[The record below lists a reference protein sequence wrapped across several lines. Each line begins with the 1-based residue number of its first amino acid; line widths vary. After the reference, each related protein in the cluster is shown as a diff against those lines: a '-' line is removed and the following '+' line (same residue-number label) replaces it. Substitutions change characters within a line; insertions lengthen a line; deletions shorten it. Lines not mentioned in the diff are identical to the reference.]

1 MMTSPTFFA
10 VVSNMLLS
18 PNLAWQQLREKS
30 LIAPALLLQIVLT
43 SAAIYLFYSGMSA
56 EWLVEQQLLQAGD
69 LTPAETEQ
77 ARAMMAQTAAYTP
90 IIGVVSVVVMS
101 LLMHA
106 IFAGYYH
113 LIGKMAGNFNYSQ
126 WFAASVWS
134 QMPLLLNMI
143 GLMLLTLLADNPNL
157 PLSTANYASVNQ
169 LLLQLPSSHAYFF
182 LTENLNLFYFW
193 QVALLT
199 LAFRQW
205 CQFSLTKALLL
216 AALPLVLIFGTW
228 ALLI

>member
-1 MMTSPTFFA
+1 MTNPNFLS
-10 VVSNMLLS
+10 VCSNILVS

-30 LIAPALLLQIVLT
+30 LIAPALLLQIILT

-77 ARAMMAQTAAYTP
+77 ARAMMAQTVTYTP

-113 LIGKMAGNFNYSQ
+113 LIGKMAGNFSYSQ

-134 QMPLLLNMI
+134 QMPLLLNML

-169 LLLQLPSSHAYFF
+169 LLLQLPPSHSFYF
-182 LTENLNLFYFW
+182 LTESLNLFYFW

-199 LAFRQW
+199 LALRQW

>member
-1 MMTSPTFFA
+1 MTTPTFLS
-10 VVSNMLLS
+10 VCSNILLS

-30 LIAPALLLQIVLT
+30 LIVPALLLQIVLT
-43 SAAIYLFYSGMSA
+43 SVAIYLFYSGMSA

-90 IIGVVSVVVMS
+90 IIGVVSVVVVS

-113 LIGKMAGNFNYSQ
+113 LIGKMAGNFSYSQ

-143 GLMLLTLLADNPNL
+143 GLMLLTLMADNPNL

-169 LLLQLPSSHAYFF
+169 LLLQLPPSHGYFF
-182 LTENLNLFYFW
+182 LTESLNLFYFW

-216 AALPLVLIFGTW
+216 AAFPLVLIFGIW

>member
-1 MMTSPTFFA
+1 MTSPTFLS
-10 VVSNMLLS
+10 VCSNILVS
-18 PNLAWQQLREKS
+18 PNLAWQQLREKL
-30 LIAPALLLQIVLT
+30 LIAPALLLQIILT

-56 EWLVEQQLLQAGD
+56 EWLVEQQLLQAGE

-113 LIGKMAGNFNYSQ
+113 LIGKMAGNFSYSQ

-134 QMPLLLNMI
+134 QMPLLLNML
-143 GLMLLTLLADNPNL
+143 GLILLTLMADNPNL

-169 LLLQLPSSHAYFF
+169 VLLQLPPSHSYFF
-182 LTENLNLFYFW
+182 LTESLNLFYFW

-216 AALPLVLIFGTW
+216 AALPLVLIFGIW

>member
-1 MMTSPTFFA
+1 MTNPNFLS
-10 VVSNMLLS
+10 VCSNILVS
-18 PNLAWQQLREKS
+18 PNLAWQQLREKF
-30 LIAPALLLQIVLT
+30 LIAPALLLQIILT

-77 ARAMMAQTAAYTP
+77 ARAMMAQTVTYTP

-113 LIGKMAGNFNYSQ
+113 LIGKMAGNFSYSQ

-134 QMPLLLNMI
+134 QMPLLLNML

-169 LLLQLPSSHAYFF
+169 LLLQLPPSHSFYF
-182 LTENLNLFYFW
+182 LTESLNLFYFW

-228 ALLI
+228 ALMI

>member
-1 MMTSPTFFA
+1 MTNPNFLS
-10 VVSNMLLS
+10 VCSNILVS
-18 PNLAWQQLREKS
+18 PNLAWQQLREKF
-30 LIAPALLLQIVLT
+30 LIAPALLLQIILT

-77 ARAMMAQTAAYTP
+77 ARAMMAQTVTYTP

-113 LIGKMAGNFNYSQ
+113 LIGKMAGNFSYSQ

-134 QMPLLLNMI
+134 QMPLLLNML

-169 LLLQLPSSHAYFF
+169 LLLQLPPSHSFYF
-182 LTENLNLFYFW
+182 LTESLNLFYFW

>member
-1 MMTSPTFFA
+1 MTSPTFFT

-30 LIAPALLLQIVLT
+30 LIVPALLLQIVLT
-43 SAAIYLFYSGMSA
+43 SVAIYLFYSGMSA

-113 LIGKMAGNFNYSQ
+113 LIGKMAGNFSYSQ

-143 GLMLLTLLADNPNL
+143 GLMLLTLVADNPNL

-169 LLLQLPSSHAYFF
+169 LLLQLPPSHGYFF
-182 LTENLNLFYFW
+182 LTESLNLFYFC

-216 AALPLVLIFGTW
+216 AAFPLVLIFGTW

>member
-1 MMTSPTFFA
+1 MTNPNFLS
-10 VVSNMLLS
+10 VCSNILVS

-30 LIAPALLLQIVLT
+30 LIAPALLLQIILT

-77 ARAMMAQTAAYTP
+77 ARAMMAQTVAYTP
-90 IIGVVSVVVMS
+90 IIGVASVVVMS
-101 LLMHA
+101 LLMQA

-113 LIGKMAGNFNYSQ
+113 LIGKMAGHFSYSQ

-134 QMPLLLNMI
+134 QMPLLLNML

-169 LLLQLPSSHAYFF
+169 LLLQLPPSHSFYF
-182 LTENLNLFYFW
+182 LTESLNLFYFW